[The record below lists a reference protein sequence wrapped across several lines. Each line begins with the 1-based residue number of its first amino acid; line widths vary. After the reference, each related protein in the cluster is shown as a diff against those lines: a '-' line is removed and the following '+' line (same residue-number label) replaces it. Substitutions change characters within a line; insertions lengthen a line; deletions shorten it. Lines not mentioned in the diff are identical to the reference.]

1 MSSEVYVTLSFVSDN
16 NLLNLLEYIFPFHL
30 LFCGTCTL
38 FLRSREMS
46 RSEIFF
52 SICTGNTEI
61 LLMIRLEKRGGGA
74 GGMLP
79 REIFETRISGMPL
92 PFGQPIFRCSYGNV
106 VKPAAR
112 PSRQIG
118 HPLRIQIIIYFFTN

>member
-16 NLLNLLEYIFPFHL
+16 NLFNLLEYIFPFHL

-46 RSEIFF
+46 RSKIFF

-61 LLMIRLEKRGGGA
+61 LLMIRLEKGGRA

-79 REIFETRISGMPL
+79 REIFETRTSEMPL

-106 VKPAAR
+106 VKPAER

-118 HPLRIQIIIYFFTN
+118 HPLRIQIIISFFRN